1 MLKKLWNAITYP
13 FVCFLVLL
21 DEDRRL
27 NFDGYYDRYWEKK
40 NAKERK
46 REAHKR

>member
-13 FVCFLVLL
+13 FIALSVFM
-21 DEDRRL
+21 DEDRRQ
-27 NFDGYYDRYWEKK
+27 NIDGEYDRYWAKK